1 MRLLGRAFL
10 TPILALLFYF
20 YMPFDGNRWML
31 SAGLGVLATI
41 IAVAYAASRVKRIRG
56 NVNPLAQ
63 ALAVI
68 SLMLSLIVA
77 GFAAGYYSLAINSTQ
92 FPGIHTRLDGLYFTI
107 VTIGTVGYGDITPVG
122 QGARAMVSLQI
133 MLNLTLIATVIRMLA
148 RVATEGRETQIEEAL
163 EGR

>member
-1 MRLLGRAFL
+1 MRLLARAFL
-10 TPILALLFYF
+10 TPILALCFYF
-20 YMPFDGNRWML
+20 FMPFDGNRWMF
-31 SAGLGVLATI
+31 SAGLGILATV
-41 IAVAYAASRVKRIRG
+41 IAVAYAARRLSWIRTHSH
-56 NVNPLAQ
+56 PLAQ

-122 QGARAMVSLQI
+122 QGARAMVSVQI
-133 MLNLTLIATVIRMLA
+133 MLNLTLIATVIRLLG
-148 RVATEGRETQIEEAL
+148 RVASESRDSAI
-163 EGR
+163 